1 MLLKHFAP
9 DGLTRAVDWK
19 SRFIALGF
27 DPASAWRASVSR
39 SMRRALVDSRIE
51 HLPAGLRRKA
61 DVVIDIGANVGQW
74 ISAFMVFADV
84 QRLEAFE
91 PNPEAFAAL
100 QHTLGKR
107 PSTRLHNLALGEE
120 CTTCNLNVTYSS
132 GMSSF
137 LQPTEAIK
145 TAYAPAANIVK
156 QVAVD
161 VVRLD
166 DVFDPQIPIDL
177 MKIDVQGVEHSVL
190 RGARKTLQQTR
201 AILIETN
208 FTSHYTGDGSFG
220 TLHHQLTEELG
231 FDFWDVSPPYR
242 SSTGQAL
249 WADAVFLNRELNG
262 S

>member
-1 MLLKHFAP
+1 LLLKHIAP

-27 DPASAWRASVSR
+27 DPASAWRASLSR

-51 HLPAGLRRKA
+51 HLPANLRRRA
-61 DVVIDIGANVGQW
+61 DVVVDIGANLGQW
-74 ISAFMVFADV
+74 ISAFMVFAEV
-84 QRLEAFE
+84 KQLEAFE

-100 QHTLGKR
+100 HSALGKR
-107 PSTRLHNLALGEE
+107 PATRLHNFALGEAP
-120 CTTCNLNVTYSS
+120 TTCNLNVTYSS

-145 TAYAPAANIVK
+145 TAYAPAADIVK

-161 VVRLD
+161 VMRLD
-166 DVFDPQIPIDL
+166 DFFDPGTRIDL

-190 RGARKTLQQTR
+190 RGARKTLKQTR

-208 FTSHYTGDGSFG
+208 FTSHYVGDGSFG

-242 SSTGQAL
+242 SPTGQAL
-249 WADAVFLNRELNG
+249 WADAVFLNREWQA
-262 S
+262 